1 MAGWLI
7 WLVPALA
14 ALVTEEDRRKD
25 KATSSADHAKPP
37 KPETSTDAPGP
48 PEVRSALPT

>member
-14 ALVTEEDRRKD
+14 AWVTEEDRKD
-25 KATSSADHAKPP
+25 KAAANISRVSTSSADHAKPP
-37 KPETSTDAPGP
+37 KPETSTDAPRP
-48 PEVRSALPT
+48 PR